1 MLTGRLFQSRGAA
14 AMKDRSPIVTFVK
27 LFGVLRRIP
36 LLFRRKS
43 LQDGGKT
50 EIKSMRYLGAEPWST
65 LKVIKRI
72 LNSIHRRTGNQ

>member
-43 LQDGGKT
+43 LRDGSKT
-50 EIKSMRYLGAEPWST
+50 EIKS
-65 LKVIKRI
+65 
-72 LNSIHRRTGNQ
+72 N